1 MPRSVPPSTSAVGD
15 TTFRD
20 HFFPR
25 TQAPTRASAVLT
37 ACTPRSIPMSD
48 NSIARTPNSRVAPGG
63 GGPTRT
69 FSEVRGVNR

>member
-37 ACTPRSIPMSD
+37 ACTSRSIPMSD

-63 GGPTRT
+63 GGPTRILH
-69 FSEVRGVNR
+69 